1 MSASNN
7 NSFPTIKSTA
17 ESILFHWVCQREI
30 TKNFPPLA
38 EKIQIDETV
47 QVSGYMDYLKTQLKT
62 KQQDHLADRE
72 INVQFVSKRQL
83 LYLLRDLKIPS
94 GEQSM
99 LQRVEDGIYQGKQT
113 SDDNMVT
120 KSSSEKEFSS
130 LCGFRKML
138 QSDDKYNKLLLI
150 HSPES
155 FMKQTIGNTQ
165 IKDLQRH
172 KNLCLCLVSH
182 FSDLSRQKIA
192 CLGLCL
198 VLPFLSRKTKT
209 SCRANQHY
217 HIPSDVAT
225 TTLNTK
231 CEPILNKSHDSMQ
244 VVAKMRQ
251 WIYFSGTWIEIT
263 DCYGG
268 PPLHIR
274 WAQLERESWMKI
286 QWPSYDIPARFE
298 MLQQRT
304 WMAIMCDEVK
314 RDSLRDS
321 LKTRPSLQVL
331 SCAAASE
338 EMLGGPPL
346 HIRWAQLERES
357 WMKIQW
363 PSYDIPARFEML
375 QQRFFSS
382 LVVM

>member
-1 MSASNN
+1 NELEQKAMEVSPVLATQ
-7 NSFPTIKSTA
+7 PILA
-17 ESILFHWVCQREI
+17 RLFH
-30 TKNFPPLA
+30 
-38 EKIQIDETV
+38 
-47 QVSGYMDYLKTQLKT
+47 GG
-62 KQQDHLADRE
+62 
-72 INVQFVSKRQL
+72 L
-83 LYLLRDLKIPS
+83 LDI
-94 GEQSM
+94 
-99 LQRVEDGIYQGKQT
+99 I
-113 SDDNMVT
+113 
-120 KSSSEKEFSS
+120 KSSSINHFPVG
-130 LCGFRKML
+130 GFTTVAAAYKWAWEAERCITQFKPL
-138 QSDDKYNKLLLI
+138 TGSN
-150 HSPES
+150 H
-155 FMKQTIGNTQ
+155 TNTNPTVAVVERPRTSTNNNHGPAHGTGGREDRNGGT
-165 IKDLQRH
+165 KDLQRH

-244 VVAKMRQ
+244 QLLSLSRLDNFPQKVMRTISENFCRANQHYHIPSDVATTTLNTKCEPILNKSHDSMQVVAEMRQ

-298 MLQQRT
+298 MLQQR
-304 WMAIMCDEVK
+304 
-314 RDSLRDS
+314 
-321 LKTRPSLQVL
+321 
-331 SCAAASE
+331 
-338 EMLGGPPL
+338 
-346 HIRWAQLERES
+346 
-357 WMKIQW
+357 
-363 PSYDIPARFEML
+363 
-375 QQRFFSS
+375 
-382 LVVM
+382 